1 MASRPAAAFDIGP
14 LSWVKTEIEHSL
26 GEARTHLAELEE
38 NPADTKAVKFVAT
51 HLHQV
56 TGALSM
62 VGLGAATRFNEEIEK
77 LVAAFES
84 DPAARAEAPH
94 RVGAARKAMATLS
107 TYLDSLMAG
116 EADRP
121 MMLAKSYLLVNAARG
136 AKDASESD
144 LFSPDLG
151 VTVPMPEDTVALPKA
166 EMMIEAIKQ
175 RRGMYQGGLLK
186 LLREKDMVSGARDM
200 RNATLAIEALQVTS
214 PTRSFWYVASGFFD
228 AVAANPTEAGAL
240 AVQLFGKIDQQIKL
254 LIEGVQKVPERQF
267 RDLLL
272 VIGRSSA
279 QTERIRRI
287 RELYRLDQLLAV
299 PDSAGEAGADEQLTT
314 LLRNLREQ
322 LQAQKDNWLKFTS
335 GNRAALEPFVAQ
347 GDAMSKLA
355 QQQPNK
361 DLAQLLQM
369 LGAVGAHLRKTGVP
383 PSESQGLEVASA
395 FLFAESSLENYFR
408 LPAEFKAQATA
419 TIDRVKGAM
428 SGTKLA
434 AIDPAANAAMDDI
447 AKRAQER
454 MLMFQVGQEV
464 QVNLST
470 IESVL
475 DTFFRDNQKTAE
487 LSTLPSLFI
496 QVQGALAILELD
508 EAAALNQMLR
518 ERVAQFASGAVKGSG
533 EEAEAVAEGVSGLG
547 LYVNALQQG
556 TAQPRE
562 VLLPALIRFGLA
574 AKPVEPEASVINAP
588 VSAGDVD
595 VAKQKVQALYEDWR
609 QKPEET
615 TTRDQLR
622 DAVKELK
629 QEAELI
635 ADTDSAKQSDDA
647 LKAIDATFDPM
658 KTGITEALNEIAPAK
673 PTEAPTTQ
681 VMHLIDAPE
690 AEVDQELL
698 EIFLEEA
705 TEVVATIRESLAVVR
720 GAPSDKESSTTIRRG
735 FHTLKG
741 SGRMVGLNDLGEVAW
756 NCEQVMNKWLK
767 DDKPASPGLLHFI
780 DTAAQSF
787 DGWVRAL
794 QAHGSVQIDGGE
806 VARMAELLKNDK
818 EPELPASAAAP
829 VAEAPAVADVAS
841 TTDIFAVQPAA
852 ASAET
857 GAESA
862 PEPAPEPKAAP
873 EPEALSFDIGEA
885 AAPEAPATAEPQAST
900 EAAAEEEFFAESE
913 EAPADAPVDAPAI
926 AMPDISLDLPV
937 EAPLEI
943 AEVTEVA
950 ETIAAAPDQ
959 TLELPALEP
968 AVETPAEAA
977 AAAPASAEI
986 SEEDFFQELPAIS
999 AAPVQAPAEFAAAA
1013 ESGEQNVMVGGIA
1026 VPEQLFA
1033 IYRGEADAHI
1043 VTLDNE
1049 MARIESNPLSP
1060 VSHEFMRAAHTLTS
1074 SSRTTGFEMIAD
1086 VAYGLEKWLQDT
1098 IEVPP
1103 EWNEHRLSTTRQ
1115 AVDALSN
1122 MVLSL
1127 HSHDLPIERPDL
1139 VLALQQLREK
1149 LKSDQRA
1156 GEGTHLKIPA
1166 LEAVPGE
1173 EGAPAA
1179 DAAPFDPSA
1188 VFADMETPAEEPVP
1202 AAPEPAA
1209 IDPFYAATQ
1218 LLPAAARAE
1227 ETPAPA
1233 EPVAD
1238 TSAAPIDFGAFTEAA
1253 AVAAPVVAA
1262 AAVAAAVAPAATD
1275 TAPAD
1280 APPAGGEANKPFE
1293 SGKDRRAVVDDID
1306 ADLLPIFLE
1315 EAREIIPQVGDAMRR
1330 WRGTPENHEPVT
1342 ELARHLH
1349 TLKGSARMAG
1359 LMRLGELAH
1368 VLEARV
1374 IAMDGETAP
1383 AVRKFD
1389 DVDNYLD
1396 RFNSTIDKLAAGD
1409 LAPPV
1414 EIPIILDQPEDLP
1427 APMAKLAAAR
1437 AEIVAEGEK
1446 LEGRERQA
1454 LLRVNADLI
1463 DRFVNE
1469 AGELAIARSRID
1481 LELITF
1487 KQSLLELSENAN
1499 RMKQQLREIEIQA
1512 ESQIQSRIKETQEQ
1526 GAQFD
1531 PLEFDRFSRTQELT
1545 RFMAESL
1552 NDVVTLQVSLQKNID
1567 EAEAALLQQG
1577 RLNRDLQQG
1586 LMGVRLVPL
1595 GNLQDRFYRLVR
1607 QTAKELDKKVN
1618 LEFRG
1623 ARVEMDRSVLEKITA
1638 PFEHLLRN
1646 AVAHGLETPAE
1657 RIAAGKPEIGEIS
1670 IDAQQVGNEVVLTLS
1685 DNGAGLNF
1693 PRIRE
1698 KAIAKGLMNANDEVN
1713 EAQLTQFIFMAGFST
1728 AEAVTQLAGRGVG
1741 MDVVRNEIISL
1752 GGRIDIASATGR
1764 GTTFTIVLPLTLAV
1778 TQAVMVTVGETRYA
1792 IPSVMIEQV
1801 QEYKGKRYEP
1811 LLDMKEIEWKGNRYP
1826 LRSMEGLLGGQ
1837 PKVSAVRKA
1846 YVILAK
1852 SGQQRAAVQ
1861 VDEIIGNREI
1871 VVKPIGPQM
1880 ARLVGVAGATVM
1892 GNGQVIL
1899 IMNPVQLVFRETAT
1913 VSVEP
1918 GVADSGASSGISV
1931 SAHVSSE
1938 ASSQTEESAPVI
1950 EAPAGPSLAEAFAA
1964 ETERATAAALAVTR
1978 TTRLVM
1984 VVDDSLTVRKITSRM
1999 LTREG
2004 FEVATAKDGVDGL
2017 QQLQDI
2023 EPDLILLDIEMPR
2036 MDGFEFARNVR
2047 ADAKTKGIPII
2058 MITSR
2063 TADKHRNHAIE
2074 IGVNEYMGKPY
2085 QEDQLLTLI
2094 RQYTAKA
2101 IAQ

>member
-1 MASRPAAAFDIGP
+1 MAARPEAAFDIGP

-26 GEARTHLAELEE
+26 GEARTHLATLES
-38 NPADTKAVKFVAT
+38 NPTDAKAVKFVAT

-62 VGLGAATRFNEEIEK
+62 VGLGAAAHFNEEIEK
-77 LVAAFES
+77 LAAAFES
-84 DPAARAEAPH
+84 DPNARAEAPH
-94 RVGAARKAMATLS
+94 RAGVARKAMATLS
-107 TYLDSLMAG
+107 SYLDSLMAG
-116 EADRP
+116 EPDRP

-166 EMMIEAIKQ
+166 DMMVEAIKQ
-175 RRGMYQGGLLK
+175 RRGMYQAGLLK
-186 LLREKDMVSGARDM
+186 LLREKDMVAGARDM

-228 AVAANPTEAGAL
+228 AVATNPGEAGAL

-272 VIGRSSA
+272 VIGRSTA

-287 RELYRLDQLLAV
+287 RELYRLDQLLAF
-299 PDSAGEAGADEQLTT
+299 PDNDGEAGADDQLSSM
-314 LLRNLREQ
+314 LRGLREQ

-335 GNRAALEPFVAQ
+335 GNRAALEPFASH
-347 GDAMSKLA
+347 GETMAKAA

-395 FLFAESSLENYFR
+395 FLFAEASLENYFR

-419 TIDRVKGAM
+419 TIARVKGAM
-428 SGTKLA
+428 SGTRLPV
-434 AIDPAANAAMDDI
+434 IDPAANAAMDHI

-475 DTFFRDNQKTAE
+475 DAFFRDPAKTAE
-487 LSTLPSLFI
+487 LASLSGLFI

-518 ERVAQFASGAVKGSG
+518 ERVGQFASGAVKGSG

-547 LYVNALQQG
+547 LYINALQQG
-556 TAQPRE
+556 TSQPRD
-562 VLLPALIRFGLA
+562 VLLPALVRFGLA
-574 AKPVEPEASVINAP
+574 AKPIEPERSLIQSPIGAV
-588 VSAGDVD
+588 DVD

-622 DAVKELK
+622 EAVQELK

-647 LKAIDATFDPM
+647 LKAIEATFDPS
-658 KTGITEALNEIAPAK
+658 KTGVSEALQEIVPEKPA
-673 PTEAPTTQ
+673 EQPTTQ
-681 VMHLIDAPE
+681 MMHLIDAPE

-705 TEVVATIRESLAVVR
+705 TEVVATIREALAIVR
-720 GAPSDKESSTTIRRG
+720 ASPHDKESSTTIRRG

-780 DTAAQSF
+780 EHATQSF
-787 DGWVRAL
+787 DTWVKAL
-794 QAHGSVQIDGGE
+794 QSAGTVVIDGGE
-806 VARMAELLKNDK
+806 VAHMAEMLKNGK
-818 EPELPASAAAP
+818 EPVPEAP
-829 VAEAPAVADVAS
+829 VAAALEMAVDAPAEVPLAAPAVAA
-841 TTDIFAVQPAA
+841 PA
-852 ASAET
+852 EFT
-857 GAESA
+857 M
-862 PEPAPEPKAAP
+862 EPA
-873 EPEALSFDIGEA
+873 
-885 AAPEAPATAEPQAST
+885 EAPVAVEELPPV
-900 EAAAEEEFFAESE
+900 AEEVL
-913 EAPADAPVDAPAI
+913 PPAI
-926 AMPDISLDLPV
+926 EEPVPVPVPAPIPDLD
-937 EAPLEI
+937 
-943 AEVTEVA
+943 
-950 ETIAAAPDQ
+950 
-959 TLELPALEP
+959 LELPALEAEP
-968 AVETPAEAA
+968 VVEAVESPVEAVPESLPESLPAPVVEAAPPAEAPAAEIA
-977 AAAPASAEI
+977 AAESVEI
-986 SEEDFFQELPAIS
+986 SEEDFFQELPALEEPK
-999 AAPVQAPAEFAAAA
+999 AAPAVADDFAELSDQADL
-1013 ESGEQNVMVGGIA
+1013 GEPDIMVGTVA
-1026 VPEQLFA
+1026 VPRQLFG
-1033 IYRGEADAHI
+1033 IYRGEADSHI
-1043 VTLDNE
+1043 VALDNE
-1049 MARIESNPLSP
+1049 MAKIESNPLQP
-1060 VSHEFMRAAHTLTS
+1060 VSHDFMRAAHTLTS

-1086 VAYGLEKWLQDT
+1086 VAFGLEKWLQDT
-1098 IEVPP
+1098 IEIPP
-1103 EWNEHRLSTTRQ
+1103 EWNEHRLAVTRQ
-1115 AVDALSN
+1115 AVDALAS

-1127 HSHDLPIERPDL
+1127 HSHDLPMERPDL
-1139 VLALQQLREK
+1139 VMALRDLREK

-1156 GEGTHLKIPA
+1156 GEGTHLKIPIQEAAAEAAHTATSSEPA
-1166 LEAVPGE
+1166 LPFDPAAMFAAAE
-1173 EGAPAA
+1173 EAPAA
-1179 DAAPFDPSA
+1179 EPAAAEPSA
-1188 VFADMETPAEEPVP
+1188 AAEALFADMPS
-1202 AAPEPAA
+1202 
-1209 IDPFYAATQ
+1209 
-1218 LLPAAARAE
+1218 
-1227 ETPAPA
+1227 APA
-1233 EPVAD
+1233 EA
-1238 TSAAPIDFGAFTEAA
+1238 
-1253 AVAAPVVAA
+1253 
-1262 AAVAAAVAPAATD
+1262 
-1275 TAPAD
+1275 TAPATPATTVGD
-1280 APPAGGEANKPFE
+1280 AGKPFE
-1293 SGKDRRAVVDDID
+1293 SGKDQRRVVDDVD

-1330 WRGTPENHEPVT
+1330 WRATPANHEPVT

-1368 VLEARV
+1368 VMEARV
-1374 IAMDGETAP
+1374 IEMDAESTP
-1383 AVRKFD
+1383 EVKRFD
-1389 DVDNYLD
+1389 DVDNCLD
-1396 RFNSTIDKLAAGD
+1396 RFNAAIDSLFRGD

-1414 EIPIILDQPEDLP
+1414 EIPIILDVPGELP
-1427 APMAKLAAAR
+1427 TPMAKLAAAR
-1437 AEIVAEGEK
+1437 AEIAAEGEK

-1487 KQSLLELSENAN
+1487 KQSLLELSDNAN
-1499 RMKQQLREIEIQA
+1499 RMKAQLREIEIQA
-1512 ESQIQSRIKETQEQ
+1512 ESQIQSRIKEAQES

-1552 NDVVTLQVSLQKNID
+1552 NDVVTLQTSLQKNLD

-1623 ARVEMDRSVLEKITA
+1623 ARVEIDRSVLEKITPA
-1638 PFEHLLRN
+1638 FEHLLRN

-1657 RIAAGKPEIGEIS
+1657 RIAAGKPDIGEIN
-1670 IDAQQVGNEVVLTLS
+1670 IDAQQVGNEVVLTLR
-1685 DNGAGLNF
+1685 DDGAGLNF

-1698 KAIAKGLMNANDEVN
+1698 KAIAKGMLNVNDEVN
-1713 EAQLTQFIFMAGFST
+1713 ESQLTQFIFQAGFST
-1728 AEAVTQLAGRGVG
+1728 AEVITQVAGRGVG

-1752 GGRIDIASATGR
+1752 GGRIDIASTTGR

-1811 LLDMKEIEWKGNRYP
+1811 LLDMKEIDWKGNRYP

-1880 ARLVGVAGATVM
+1880 ARLIGVAGATVM
-1892 GNGQVIL
+1892 GDGQVIL
-1899 IMNPVQLVFRETAT
+1899 IMNPVQLVFREAAT
-1913 VSVEP
+1913 VSVEAAATSAEAP
-1918 GVADSGASSGISV
+1918 VADA
-1931 SAHVSSE
+1931 AAAPE
-1938 ASSQTEESAPVI
+1938 APAETQ
-1950 EAPAGPSLAEAFAA
+1950 EAPAGPSLAESFAA
-1964 ETERATAAALAVTR
+1964 ETERAAAAPVLAR

-2004 FEVATAKDGVDGL
+2004 FEVATAKDGIDGL

-2023 EPDLILLDIEMPR
+2023 EPDIILLDIEMPR

-2047 ADAKTKGIPII
+2047 ADAKTKHIPIV

-2063 TADKHRNHAIE
+2063 TADKHRNHALD

-2085 QEDQLLTLI
+2085 QEDQLLAVI
-2094 RQYTAKA
+2094 RQYTHAPQA
-2101 IAQ
+2101 AAAAE

>member
-1 MASRPAAAFDIGP
+1 MTARPEASFDIGP

-26 GEARTHLAELEE
+26 GEARTHLGELE
-38 NPADTKAVKFVAT
+38 NDPTNAKSVKFVAT

-62 VGLGAATRFNEEIEK
+62 VGLGAAAHFNEEIEK
-77 LVAAFES
+77 LVAAFET
-84 DPAARAEAPH
+84 DPGARSEAPQ

-107 TYLDSLMAG
+107 AYLDSLMAG

-121 MMLAKSYLLVNAARG
+121 MMLAKSYIMVNAVRG

-151 VTVPMPEDTVALPKA
+151 VTVPMPEDTVSLPKA
-166 EMMIEAIKQ
+166 EMMVEAIRA

-186 LLREKDMVSGARDM
+186 LLKDKDMVAGARDM

-214 PTRSFWYVASGFFD
+214 PTRSFWFVASGFFD
-228 AVAANPTEAGAL
+228 AVAANPSEAGAL

-254 LIEGVQKVPERQF
+254 LIDGVQKVPERQF

-279 QTERIRRI
+279 QTERIKRI
-287 RELYRLDQLLAV
+287 REIYRLDQLLAV
-299 PDSAGEAGADEQLTT
+299 PDSAGEAGADDQLSA
-314 LLRNLREQ
+314 LLRGLREQ

-347 GDAMSKLA
+347 GEAMVKA
-355 QQQPNK
+355 VQQQPNK
-361 DLAQLLQM
+361 DLAQLLQV

-408 LPAEFKAQATA
+408 LPAEFKEQAA
-419 TIDRVKGAM
+419 TTIERVRAAM

-434 AIDPAANAAMDDI
+434 AIDPTANAAMDDI
-447 AKRAQER
+447 ARRAQER

-475 DTFFRDNQKTAE
+475 DTFFRDNTKTAE

-496 QVQGALAILELD
+496 QVQGALAILELE

-518 ERVAQFASGAVKGSG
+518 ERVAQFASGATKGSG

-547 LYVNALQQG
+547 LYINALQQG
-556 TAQPRE
+556 TSQPRD

-574 AKPVEPEASVINAP
+574 AKPAEPEMSLIKSP
-588 VSAGDVD
+588 ISAGDVD

-635 ADTDSAKQSDDA
+635 ADSDSAKQSDEV
-647 LKAIDATFDPM
+647 LKAIDATFDPN
-658 KTGITEALNEIAPAK
+658 KTGITQAIQDIAPEK
-673 PTEAPTTQ
+673 PTEAPPAQ
-681 VMHLIDAPE
+681 IVHLIDAPE

-705 TEVVATIRESLAVVR
+705 TEVVATIRESLATVQR
-720 GAPSDKESSTTIRRG
+720 AHDAESLTTIRRG

-780 DTAAQSF
+780 ELSTNSF
-787 DGWVRAL
+787 ATWVQGL
-794 QAHGSVQIDGGE
+794 QASGSVAIDGGE
-806 VARMAELLKNDK
+806 IARLADLLKNDK
-818 EPELPASAAAP
+818 EPVLEAAPAAVEAPAIAAAP
-829 VAEAPAVADVAS
+829 PEAAVEPIVEAAAEATVEPSMGAAELSFEPESVAEAAAEPAHEFAPELAPAQEADLDPFAEIVAEPLVEPAAEEVVESPAEPVVAMEPVAESAAEAPA
-841 TTDIFAVQPAA
+841 
-852 ASAET
+852 ET
-857 GAESA
+857 
-862 PEPAPEPKAAP
+862 
-873 EPEALSFDIGEA
+873 
-885 AAPEAPATAEPQAST
+885 
-900 EAAAEEEFFAESE
+900 
-913 EAPADAPVDAPAI
+913 
-926 AMPDISLDLPV
+926 LP
-937 EAPLEI
+937 
-943 AEVTEVA
+943 
-950 ETIAAAPDQ
+950 
-959 TLELPALEP
+959 
-968 AVETPAEAA
+968 
-977 AAAPASAEI
+977 EI
-986 SEEDFFQELPAIS
+986 SEEEFFQELPAS
-999 AAPVQAPAEFAAAA
+999 EPMAETAVAGADRAANEDLPMLREDEPEADVVIG
-1013 ESGEQNVMVGGIA
+1013 SIA

-1033 IYRGEADAHI
+1033 IYRGEADAH
-1043 VTLDNE
+1043 VDTLQNE
-1049 MARIESNPLSP
+1049 MAEIESNPLAP
-1060 VSHEFMRAAHTLTS
+1060 VSHDFMRAAHTLTS

-1086 VAYGLEKWLQDT
+1086 VAFALEKWLQDA

-1103 EWNEHRLSTTRQ
+1103 EWDEHRLSVTRQ
-1115 AVDALSN
+1115 AVDALAN

-1127 HSHDLPIERPDL
+1127 HSRELPTERPDL
-1139 VLALQQLREK
+1139 VDDLVALREK
-1149 LKSDQRA
+1149 LKADQRS
-1156 GEGTHLKIPA
+1156 GEGTHLKTPLLEPPA
-1166 LEAVPGE
+1166 EPAVEPGPPQEAFD
-1173 EGAPAA
+1173 PAA
-1179 DAAPFDPSA
+1179 M
-1188 VFADMETPAEEPVP
+1188 FA
-1202 AAPEPAA
+1202 
-1209 IDPFYAATQ
+1209 
-1218 LLPAAARAE
+1218 
-1227 ETPAPA
+1227 APA
-1233 EPVAD
+1233 EPE
-1238 TSAAPIDFGAFTEAA
+1238 SAPEPEPAPAPLYAPTVRIDALPESALAAFI
-1253 AVAAPVVAA
+1253 AAPVAAA
-1262 AAVAAAVAPAATD
+1262 AAVAVSKSTSAEAPASPE
-1275 TAPAD
+1275 APAE
-1280 APPAGGEANKPFE
+1280 GKPFE

-1330 WRGTPENHEPVT
+1330 WRGAPANHEPVT

-1374 IAMDGETAP
+1374 IAMDGTPEP
-1383 AVRKFD
+1383 AVNKFD

-1427 APMAKLAAAR
+1427 TPMAKLAAAR

-1487 KQSLLELSENAN
+1487 KQSLVELSENAN

-1512 ESQIQSRIKETQEQ
+1512 ESQIQSRIKEAQES

-1545 RFMAESL
+1545 RFLAESL
-1552 NDVVTLQVSLQKNID
+1552 NDVNTLQLSLQKNID

-1623 ARVEMDRSVLEKITA
+1623 ARVEIDRSVLEKITPA
-1638 PFEHLLRN
+1638 FEHLLRN

-1657 RIAAGKPEIGEIS
+1657 RIAAGKAEIGEIS

-1685 DNGAGLNF
+1685 DDGAGLNF

-1698 KAIAKGLMNANDEVN
+1698 KAIAKGMLGVNDEVN
-1713 EAQLTQFIFMAGFST
+1713 EAQLTQFIFQAGFST
-1728 AEAVTQLAGRGVG
+1728 AEVVTQVAGRGVG

-1764 GTTFTIVLPLTLAV
+1764 GTTFTVVLPLTLAV

-1811 LLDMKEIEWKGNRYP
+1811 LLDLKEIEWKGNRYP

-1871 VVKPIGPQM
+1871 VVKPIGPQL

-1899 IMNPVQLVFRETAT
+1899 ILNPVQLVYRETAT
-1913 VSVEP
+1913 VSVE
-1918 GVADSGASSGISV
+1918 GGAAEAAAATGSTEAFAADSPA
-1931 SAHVSSE
+1931 AEE
-1938 ASSQTEESAPVI
+1938 AAPVAVV
-1950 EAPAGPSLAEAFAA
+1950 EGQSLAEAFAIEA
-1964 ETERATAAALAVTR
+1964 AQGAATPILARATP
-1978 TTRLVM
+1978 LVM

-2004 FEVATAKDGVDGL
+2004 FEVATAKDGIDGL

-2023 EPDLILLDIEMPR
+2023 EPDMILLDIEMPR

-2047 ADAKTKGIPII
+2047 ADAKTKGIPIV

-2063 TADKHRNHAIE
+2063 TADKHRNHAME

-2085 QEDQLLTLI
+2085 QEEQLLALI
-2094 RQYTAKA
+2094 RQYTAKPA
-2101 IAQ
+2101 AQ